1 MPAALASFQLASEL
15 PPSQSREDELV
26 ETIRRQA
33 EQLQE
38 ARETKSG
45 GGMSPQE
52 KQALI
57 QLLSDLSKKV
67 EDLEKL
73 TERQA
78 GKIED
83 LQKANR
89 ALDKEIFDVR
99 EMAVCIIKD
108 ACARITAIEE
118 KSKPH
123 ETATNLD
130 HINAL
135 EKELLAKSKA
145 GQKGVTYAEA
155 ATILKLDKSRICQL
169 RSLIASDSRFNITW
183 HPNKKNTKIICLK
196 MMR

>member
-1 MPAALASFQLASEL
+1 MAGFCLASDLGPSPSE
-15 PPSQSREDELV
+15 REEL
-26 ETIRRQA
+26 ERIIRSQA

-38 ARETKSG
+38 AREADPRQSG
-45 GGMSPQE
+45 GMAPQE
-52 KQALI
+52 RQALV

-67 EDLEKL
+67 EDLKKL
-73 TERQA
+73 TEKQD

-83 LQKANR
+83 LQKANK

-135 EKELLAKSKA
+135 AKELLAKSKA

-183 HPNKKNTKIICLK
+183 HPTRKNTKIICLK